1 VIWSYAFSPYN
12 NALVSCWREAISL
25 PDHAWEVDRQAN
37 MAADSRAIDMDASE
51 EIETKRD
58 ALPHQAT
65 RFRIPTT
72 PVLVLPANRLR
83 HLRW

>member
-1 VIWSYAFSPYN
+1 LWSYAFCPYN
-12 NALVSCWREAISL
+12 NALVSCWRETISL

-58 ALPHQAT
+58 ALPRLT
-65 RFRIPTT
+65 RHRG
-72 PVLVLPANRLR
+72 VLHPLLLR
-83 HLRW
+83 HEGQNSLHQ